1 MINPQDRLTQ
11 YVVRNFDCWM
21 SATDHVNIEYL
32 VVCVNGKWILSNAKV
47 VLAPHKLEAKIND
60 LVATSEV
67 RVGHVRTRLGSN
79 KLQEFFANLQI
90 GRLKILDVDYSFAKD
105 SPLSM
110 YSPSAHHLSEYSIPQ
125 LEVRVD
131 QSGGLSQH
139 INVLAVNNELR
150 GGLRPF
156 DGLYDLLTYYQFG
169 RDGHFPN
176 EQKISLS
183 VRSPADFDLDKC
195 TLADNRLTIQLR
207 SKSSEAKEG
216 LVLGIRQFP
225 VPHLTRRMQV
235 ADQVKWKKGGQGFDI
250 GHLELDLHD
259 CTTVELMLSVGGF
272 AVQQVFVTDKR
283 KSLNPRLAAY
293 KRFDPDLKALDDFLE
308 PDVKNGRDLEQGV
321 ATLLYLLGATCSNPP
336 ATDAP
341 DIFAETRNGRLVIIE
356 CTVKVT
362 DVRAKAAKL
371 IHRRHALT
379 FNADGSGPTHDMLAV
394 LVVSM
399 PKIKIPLEDDY
410 LAQNQILLITREGL
424 QLAKTRLEVPPDL
437 DELYLSTIEMLKQQ
451 MSAALGVSAVFG
463 TSAGAQ

>member
-1 MINPQDRLTQ
+1 MINPQDQLTQ
-11 YVVRNFDCWM
+11 YVVRNFDSWI
-21 SATDHVNIEYL
+21 SAIDHVNIEYI
-32 VVCVNGKWILSNAKV
+32 VGRVKGEWTLSNAKV
-47 VLAPHKLEAKIND
+47 ILVPHKLDVKIND
-60 LVATSEV
+60 VVATSEV
-67 RVGHVRTRLGSN
+67 RVGHVRTRLSP
-79 KLQEFFANLQI
+79 KQLLEFFAHLKI
-90 GRLKILDVDYSFAKD
+90 GRLKVLDVDYSFARA
-105 SPLSM
+105 SQFSV
-110 YSPSAHHLSEYSIPQ
+110 YSPSAHQQSDYSIPQ

-131 QSGGLSQH
+131 QTGGLSQH

-150 GGLRPF
+150 GGSRPF
-156 DGLYDLLTYYQFG
+156 DGIYDLLTYYQFG

-176 EQKISLS
+176 EQKISIS
-183 VRSPADFDLDKC
+183 IRSPADFDLDKC
-195 TLADNRLTIQLR
+195 TLAENRLNIQLR
-207 SKSSEAKEG
+207 RKSSEAKER

-235 ADQVKWKKGGQGFDI
+235 ADQIKWKKGGHGFEI
-250 GHLELDLHD
+250 GNLEMDLHD
-259 CTTVELMLSVGGF
+259 CTTVELMLSVDGF
-272 AVQQVFVTDKR
+272 AVQQVFVSDKK

-293 KRFDPDLKALDDFLE
+293 KRFDPELKALDDFLE

-341 DIFAETRNGRLVIIE
+341 DIFAETRNGRLAIIE

-371 IHRRHALT
+371 INRRHALT

-399 PKIKIPLEDDY
+399 PKSKIPLEDDF
-410 LAQNQILLITREGL
+410 LAKNQILLVTREGL
-424 QLAKTRLEVPPDL
+424 QFAKTRMEVPPDL

-451 MSAALGVSAVFG
+451 MSAALGVSAASIPPG
-463 TSAGAQ
+463 

>member
-1 MINPQDRLTQ
+1 MTNPHDQLTQ

-21 SATDHVNIEYL
+21 NATDHVNVEYL
-32 VVCVNGKWILSNAKV
+32 VANVKGEWALSNAKV
-47 VLAPHKLEAKIND
+47 ILVPHKLDVKIKD
-60 LVATSEV
+60 VVETSEV
-67 RVGHVRTRLGSN
+67 RVGHVRARLSS
-79 KLQEFFANLQI
+79 KQLQEFFANLKK
-90 GRLKILDVDYSFAKD
+90 GRLKILDVDYSFAKE
-105 SPLSM
+105 SPVSI
-110 YSPSAHHLSEYSIPQ
+110 YSPSAHQLSEYSIPQ
-125 LEVRVD
+125 LDIRVD

-150 GGLRPF
+150 AGLRPF
-156 DGLYDLLTYYQFG
+156 DGLYDLLTYYQFS

-176 EQKISLS
+176 EQKISVS
-183 VRSPADFDLDKC
+183 VRSPADLEVC
-195 TLADNRLTIQLR
+195 TLTDNHLTVQLR
-207 SKSSEAKEG
+207 CKSG
-216 LVLGIRQFP
+216 VPLDGIVLGIRQFP
-225 VPHLTRRMQV
+225 VPNLTRRMQV

-250 GHLELDLHD
+250 GHLELDLDD
-259 CTTVELMLSVGGF
+259 CTTAELMLSVAGF
-272 AVQQVFVTDKR
+272 AVQQLFVSDKN

-293 KRFDPDLKALDDFLE
+293 KRFDPDLKALEDYLE
-308 PDVKNGRDLEQGV
+308 PDVKSGRDLEQGV

-341 DIFAETRNGRLVIIE
+341 DILAETRNGRLAIIE

-410 LAQNQILLITREGL
+410 LAQNQILLVTREGL
-424 QLAKTRLEVPPDL
+424 QLAKSRMEVPPDL
-437 DELYLSTIEMLKQQ
+437 DELYLSTVEMLRQQ
-451 MSAALGVSAVFG
+451 MSAALGISAPFG
-463 TSAGAQ
+463 MPGGV